1 MILADKIIDLRKK
14 NGWSQEELAEKLS
27 VSRQAVSKWE
37 GAQSVPDMAR
47 VLQMSE
53 LFGVSTDYLLKDSL
67 EKADPA
73 EEVPSDSLPVRAVGM
88 EEANAFLAAREV
100 NARHIALGVL
110 LCILSPICLI
120 LLCGAREFGYV
131 PLSEAAAAGMGVAI
145 LLLMVGGA
153 VALFVTSGLRTGRFA
168 YLDALPIDT
177 LYGVD
182 GMARERREQF
192 RPTRDRQLTL
202 GIVLCVLAMIPVF
215 LSLVFYG
222 EEDHFGHLVAVVLL
236 LMVGGAVALFVTSGL
251 RTGRFEYLDALPI
264 DTLYGV
270 DGMARE
276 RREQFRPTRDRQLTL
291 GIVLCVLAV
300 IPVFLSLVLY
310 GEEDHFGHLIAVALL
325 LVLVGIGVLLIV
337 RSSILWGSYQRLLEE
352 GDYSRAGKEASRVA
366 APFNSIYWGLVTAG
380 FLAWGFLG
388 SAWDRCW
395 IIWPV
400 AAVAYGAIYGIVGAL
415 RRK

>member
-14 NGWSQEELAEKLS
+14 NGWSQEELAEKLG

-53 LFGVSTDYLLKDSL
+53 LFGVSTDYLLKDTL
-67 EKADPA
+67 EKAEPA
-73 EEVPSDSLPVRAVGM
+73 EDLPAESLPVRAVGM

-120 LLCGAREFGYV
+120 LVCGAQEFGYV
-131 PLSEAAAAGMGVAI
+131 PLSEGQSVGIGVAI

-153 VALFVTSGLRTGRFA
+153 VAFFVTSALRTGRFQ
-168 YLDALPIDT
+168 YL
-177 LYGVD
+177 
-182 GMARERREQF
+182 E
-192 RPTRDRQLTL
+192 
-202 GIVLCVLAMIPVF
+202 
-215 LSLVFYG
+215 
-222 EEDHFGHLVAVVLL
+222 
-236 LMVGGAVALFVTSGL
+236 
-251 RTGRFEYLDALPI
+251 ALPI

-310 GEEDHFGHLIAVALL
+310 GDEDHFGHLAAVALL
-325 LVLVGIGVLLIV
+325 LALVAVGVLLIV
-337 RSSILWGSYQRLLEE
+337 RASILWGSYQILLEE
-352 GDYSRAGKEASRVA
+352 GDYSRAAKEANARA
-366 APFNSIYWGLVTAG
+366 LPFNSIYWGLVTAG

-388 SAWDRCW
+388 TAWDRCW
-395 IIWPV
+395 IVWPV
-400 AAVAYGAIYGIVGAL
+400 AGVAYGAVYGIVSAL
-415 RRK
+415 RKR

>member
-14 NGWSQEELAEKLS
+14 NGWSQEELAEKLG

-47 VLQMSE
+47 VLQLSE

-67 EKADPA
+67 EMT
-73 EEVPSDSLPVRAVGM
+73 EPSEDAPSESLPIRAVGM

-120 LLCGAREFGYV
+120 LLCGAQEFGMV
-131 PLSEAAAAGMGVAI
+131 ALSEAGAAGIGVTI

-153 VALFVTSGLRTGRFA
+153 VALFVTSALRTGRFA

-192 RPTRDRQLTL
+192 RATRN
-202 GIVLCVLAMIPVF
+202 
-215 LSLVFYG
+215 
-222 EEDHFGHLVAVVLL
+222 
-236 LMVGGAVALFVTSGL
+236 
-251 RTGRFEYLDALPI
+251 
-264 DTLYGV
+264 
-270 DGMARE
+270 
-276 RREQFRPTRDRQLTL
+276 RQLTL

-300 IPVFLSLVLY
+300 IPVFLSLVFY
-310 GEEDHFGHLIAVALL
+310 GEEDHFGHLIAVTLL
-325 LVLVGIGVLLIV
+325 LLLVGIGVLLIV

-352 GDYSRAGKEASRVA
+352 GDYSRAGKEATMKA
-366 APFNSIYWGLVTAG
+366 APFNSIYWGLTTAG

-388 SAWDRCW
+388 NAWDRCW
-395 IIWPV
+395 MVWPV
-400 AAVAYGAIYGIVGAL
+400 AAVAYGAIYGIVRAL
-415 RRK
+415 RH

>member
-14 NGWSQEELAEKLS
+14 NGWSQEELAEKLG

-37 GAQSVPDMAR
+37 GAQSVPDMTR

-67 EKADPA
+67 EMAEPA
-73 EEVPSDSLPVRAVGM
+73 EDAPSDSLPIRTVGM

-120 LLCGAREFGYV
+120 LLCGAQEFGYV
-131 PLSEAAAAGMGVAI
+131 PLSEAGAAGIGVA
-145 LLLMVGGA
+145 
-153 VALFVTSGLRTGRFA
+153 
-168 YLDALPIDT
+168 
-177 LYGVD
+177 
-182 GMARERREQF
+182 
-192 RPTRDRQLTL
+192 
-202 GIVLCVLAMIPVF
+202 
-215 LSLVFYG
+215 
-222 EEDHFGHLVAVVLL
+222 VLL

-251 RTGRFEYLDALPI
+251 RTGRYEYLDALPI

-310 GEEDHFGHLIAVALL
+310 GEEDHFGHLAAVALL
-325 LVLVGIGVLLIV
+325 LALVAVGVLLIV
-337 RSSILWGSYQRLLEE
+337 RSSILWGSYQILLEE
-352 GDYSRAGKEASRVA
+352 GDYSRAAKEANARA
-366 APFNSIYWGLVTAG
+366 LPFNSIYWGLVTAG

-388 SAWDRCW
+388 NAWERCW
-395 IIWPV
+395 IVWPV
-400 AAVAYGAIYGIVGAL
+400 AGVAYGAVFGIVSAL
-415 RRK
+415 RKR

>member
-14 NGWSQEELAEKLS
+14 NGWSQEELAEKLG

-67 EKADPA
+67 EMAEPA
-73 EEVPSDSLPVRAVGM
+73 EDAPSDSLPIRTVGM

-120 LLCGAREFGYV
+120 LLCGAQEFGYV
-131 PLSEAAAAGMGVAI
+131 PLSEAGAAGIGVA
-145 LLLMVGGA
+145 
-153 VALFVTSGLRTGRFA
+153 
-168 YLDALPIDT
+168 
-177 LYGVD
+177 
-182 GMARERREQF
+182 
-192 RPTRDRQLTL
+192 
-202 GIVLCVLAMIPVF
+202 
-215 LSLVFYG
+215 
-222 EEDHFGHLVAVVLL
+222 VLL

-251 RTGRFEYLDALPI
+251 RTGRYEYLDALPI

-276 RREQFRPTRDRQLTL
+276 RREQFRPTRARQLTL

-310 GEEDHFGHLIAVALL
+310 GEEDHFGHLAAVALL
-325 LVLVGIGVLLIV
+325 LALVAVGVLLIV
-337 RSSILWGSYQRLLEE
+337 RSSILWGAFQQLLEE
-352 GDYSRAGKEASRVA
+352 GDYTRESKARERALS
-366 APFNSIYWGLVTAG
+366 PFSAIYRCLVTAG
-380 FLAWGFLG
+380 YLAWSFIAG
-388 SAWDRCW
+388 SWDRSW
-395 IIWPV
+395 IVWPIAGV
-400 AAVAYGAIYGIVGAL
+400 LYGAVYGIL
-415 RRK
+415 RAMNRREG

>member
-14 NGWSQEELAEKLS
+14 NGWSQEELAEKLG

-67 EKADPA
+67 EMAEPA
-73 EEVPSDSLPVRAVGM
+73 EDIPSDSLPVRTVGM

-100 NARHIALGVL
+100 NARHIALGAL

-120 LLCGAREFGYV
+120 LLCGAQEFGYV
-131 PLSEAAAAGMGVAI
+131 PLSEGQAAGVGVAI

-153 VALFVTSGLRTGRFA
+153 VALFVTSA
-168 YLDALPIDT
+168 
-177 LYGVD
+177 
-182 GMARERREQF
+182 
-192 RPTRDRQLTL
+192 
-202 GIVLCVLAMIPVF
+202 
-215 LSLVFYG
+215 
-222 EEDHFGHLVAVVLL
+222 
-236 LMVGGAVALFVTSGL
+236 L

-291 GIVLCVLAV
+291 GIVLCVVAV

-310 GEEDHFGHLIAVALL
+310 GEEDHFGHLAAVALL
-325 LVLVGIGVLLIV
+325 LALVAVGVLLIV
-337 RSSILWGSYQRLLEE
+337 RSSILWGSYQILLEE
-352 GDYSRAGKEASRVA
+352 GDYSRAAKEANARA
-366 APFNSIYWGLVTAG
+366 LPFNSIYWGLVTAG

-388 SAWDRCW
+388 NAWERCW
-395 IIWPV
+395 VVWPV
-400 AAVAYGAIYGIVGAL
+400 AGVAYGAIYGIVSAL
-415 RRK
+415 RKR